1 MCDEQK
7 PRCGQCRK
15 GARVCDWSKGPA
27 TFLNRSTADYE
38 LSRRRSN
45 LRFRNRFVDDFEWM
59 SQHDGELV
67 ATSEPTCSVF
77 RICKS
82 RKMLPNQG
90 ITTAR
95 SPKPEG
101 IFAPL
106 PPLRF
111 QSWSHDEILAEFLD
125 NCLPLGATQEVPLS
139 WLRSLVSMEKEI
151 DALPLA
157 MSALAIG
164 WAGHADGE
172 PQLIDKGLQLYNAA
186 VRQLRVDIQGHSPL
200 QVLATTVI
208 FTVYELFEFGSESSH
223 GWLCHVSGIAAT
235 LRILG
240 PEMVANEP
248 YLQIY
253 SFVRMVFTIEGLRR
267 RQAACAA
274 APMWRTIPYARS
286 AKNQFHK
293 FLDLSLQ
300 ATELVEE
307 ADSVRMSANPG
318 AFDRARET
326 LCHLIEHI
334 RLLNKWEEEA
344 QISLINGPPE
354 TLGGTVVSPPQAV
367 DRTTLRGYPSKIPK
381 GAPVTFDS
389 VQDARLMHL
398 YWSVLL
404 ILYMTILDNAALLSE
419 LAALQKTLQLDST
432 NNGHPAQMMTI
443 HQIEREANR
452 LADNITLYSE
462 FCCQNLWQSFGPM
475 VSIFSLETAIRWYR
489 SYGRNREESLAPN
502 RYLEHC
508 QALLEAVRMR
518 SDERQA
524 FDDYQNATFGA
535 IDVLRLPWCRP
546 VATT

>member
-1 MCDEQK
+1 
-7 PRCGQCRK
+7 
-15 GARVCDWSKGPA
+15 
-27 TFLNRSTADYE
+27 
-38 LSRRRSN
+38 
-45 LRFRNRFVDDFEWM
+45 
-59 SQHDGELV
+59 
-67 ATSEPTCSVF
+67 
-77 RICKS
+77 
-82 RKMLPNQG
+82 MLPNKG
-90 ITTAR
+90 VIMPR
-95 SPKPEG
+95 SPKREG
-101 IFAPL
+101 TFAPL

-139 WLRSLVSMEKEI
+139 WLRSLMPMEKEI

-172 PQLIDKGLQLYNAA
+172 PQLIAKGLQLYNAA
-186 VRQLRVDIQGHSPL
+186 VRQLRDDIQGHSQL

-208 FTVYELFEFGSESSH
+208 FTVYELFEFGSGSSH

-235 LRILG
+235 LHILG
-240 PEMVANEP
+240 PDMVANEP

-253 SFVRMVFTIEGLRR
+253 SFVRMIFMIEGLRR
-267 RQAACAA
+267 RQAVCAA
-274 APMWRTIPYARS
+274 AEMWRTIPYARS
-286 AKNQFHK
+286 AKNKFHK
-293 FLDLSLQ
+293 FLDLALR

-307 ADSVRMSANPG
+307 ADSVQISANPG

-334 RLLNKWEEEA
+334 WVLNKWEEEA
-344 QISLINGPPE
+344 QVSLINGPPE
-354 TLGGTVVSPPQAV
+354 MLGGTIVSPPQAV
-367 DRTTLRGYPSKIPK
+367 DRKTLRGYPSKIPK
-381 GAPVTFDS
+381 GASVTFDT

-404 ILYMTILDNAALLSE
+404 ILYMTILDNP
-419 LAALQKTLQLDST
+419 ALQKTLQMD
-432 NNGHPAQMMTI
+432 NAKYGHLAQMMTI
-443 HQIEREANR
+443 HQIQREANQ

-475 VSIFSLETAIRWYR
+475 VSIFNLETAIRWYR
-489 SYGRNREESLAPN
+489 SYGRNREESLAPD

-508 QALLEAVRMR
+508 EALLETITMQ

-535 IDVLRLPWCRP
+535 LDVLRLPWCRP